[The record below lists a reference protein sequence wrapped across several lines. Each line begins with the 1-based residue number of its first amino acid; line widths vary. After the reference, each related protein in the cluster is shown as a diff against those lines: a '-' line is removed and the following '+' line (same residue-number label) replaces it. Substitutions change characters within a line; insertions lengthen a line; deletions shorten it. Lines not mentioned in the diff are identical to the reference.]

1 MALASVNE
9 SHKMHNEDNYK
20 LKPDILSQSEVPISS
35 SPVCLNCNKRKLKSS
50 GLYCSKDCETTHNII
65 QNLEEEINELKE
77 KEIPF
82 GPNYK
87 TKFPKHNL
95 EILKKELLLLKYQKD
110 VGLIDEE
117 TYRTEI
123 ALLNYPDLNLE
134 LGFGE
139 GSKPILIPLN
149 KGGKTKKTK
158 KTKKIKIKRKW
169 SQKYKKSI
177 NCKRPKGFSQKQYCK
192 YGRKK

>member
-1 MALASVNE
+1 MG
-9 SHKMHNEDNYK
+9 KEDYP
-20 LKPDILSQSEVPISS
+20 LKTDTLSQSESPSS
-35 SPVCLNCNKRKLKSS
+35 SPVCLNCNKRKLTSA
-50 GLYCSKDCETTHNII
+50 GLYCSKDCETTHSII
-65 QNLEEEINELKE
+65 QQLEEEIHKLKQ
-77 KEIPF
+77 KVIPN

-87 TKFPKHNL
+87 TNIQKHYS

-110 VGLIDEE
+110 VGLVDEE
-117 TYRTEI
+117 TYRNEI
-123 ALLNYPDLNLE
+123 ALLNYPDLDLE

-139 GSKPILIPLN
+139 GSKPILIPLK
-149 KGGKTKKTK
+149 KGGKTKKIK
-158 KTKKIKIKRKW
+158 KTKIKIKKIKRKW